1 MKNKKW
7 IPFVLLY
14 LFIVNF
20 GALIISTRITSLELL
35 TDVYC
40 NIIYGNCLTLI
51 LCLPAFLKH

>member
-40 NIIYGNCLTLI
+40 NIIYD
-51 LCLPAFLKH
+51 